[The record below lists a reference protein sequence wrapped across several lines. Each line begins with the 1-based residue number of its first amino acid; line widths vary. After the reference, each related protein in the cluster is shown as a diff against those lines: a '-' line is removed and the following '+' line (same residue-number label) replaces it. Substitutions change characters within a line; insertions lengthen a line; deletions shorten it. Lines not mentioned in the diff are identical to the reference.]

1 MKFPRKKK
9 NIINTA
15 DFFSSRKSMGAGG
28 APQLPPKRPHRH
40 LKAENKINGVVI
52 GNHGYIQLIG
62 GSFLQTR
69 VK

>member
-1 MKFPRKKK
+1 
-9 NIINTA
+9 
-15 DFFSSRKSMGAGG
+15 MGVG
-28 APQLPPKRPHRH
+28 AAAQLPPKRPHRH

-62 GSFLQTR
+62 GSLLQTR

>member
-1 MKFPRKKK
+1 
-9 NIINTA
+9 
-15 DFFSSRKSMGAGG
+15 MGVG
-28 APQLPPKRPHRH
+28 AAVQLPPKRPHRH